1 MGLQN
6 FITFILTATLFIITP
21 GIDTLLILNKG
32 LSKGRT
38 SALKTSLGLNTGI
51 ILHTLLAGFGLSLLI
66 EKSEIVFNLIK
77 YLGAFYIVYL
87 GIVKMI
93 EKEKPCTPIKN
104 INIKNRL
111 KSDYIA
117 GLTTNIL
124 NPKVALFILAFFPQF
139 ITPLQTKNPVP
150 YILLGLT
157 YSGIKLVWF
166 IILIFLTEILT
177 KNLKTNHKINLL
189 IDKISGAIFILLGI
203 SILLNIL

>member
-93 EKEKPCTPIKN
+93 EKEKPRTPIKN

-111 KSDYIA
+111 KSDYIS

-189 IDKISGAIFILLGI
+189 VDKISGAIFILLGI